1 MSNRNGKHSEGDSSS
16 TWTWIGI
23 GIGTG
28 LLITLLAGISYHYL
42 NREDEE
48 RDPRAEKVQE
58 LILEAERLLAQ
69 GRRASS

>member
-1 MSNRNGKHSEGDSSS
+1 MEAKRRTS
-16 TWTWIGI
+16 TWTWISL

-28 LLITLLAGISYHYL
+28 LLISLAAGLGYRYL
-42 NREDEE
+42 AAREAE

-69 GRRASS
+69 GRRAKSSS

>member
-1 MSNRNGKHSEGDSSS
+1 MS
-16 TWTWIGI
+16 I

-28 LLITLLAGISYHYL
+28 LLITLVAGLGYRYL
-42 NREDEE
+42 SNREEE

-69 GRRASS
+69 GRRATSS